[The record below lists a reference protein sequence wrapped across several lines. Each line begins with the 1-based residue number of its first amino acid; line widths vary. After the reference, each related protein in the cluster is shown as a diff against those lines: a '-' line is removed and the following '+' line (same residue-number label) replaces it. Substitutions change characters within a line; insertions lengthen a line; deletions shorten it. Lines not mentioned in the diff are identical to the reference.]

1 MEPIND
7 IFIIVRNLI
16 SDILVQNLQVP
27 AWISDT
33 VLTVL
38 GIVIF
43 LLFMVVTVLYQTLA
57 ERKMVGFVQDRYG
70 PNRVGPWGLLQ
81 AMADALKL
89 LTKEDI
95 IPAAADKVTFQ
106 LAPLIMLTA
115 ALVVYAVIP
124 FGRGLVIADVNIG
137 LLYLISMSSLATI
150 GVLMAGWSSNNKYSL
165 LGAMRGVAQMVS
177 YEVPLVLSILGVV
190 MLTGSLQ
197 MSQIVSGQSGLWFI
211 VWQPLGFIVY
221 FIAAIAEIN
230 RCPFDLPESESEL
243 IAGYHIEYSGM
254 RFALFFLAEYI
265 NAFTVSA
272 VAATLFFGGWQG
284 PILPPYI
291 WFVIK
296 AWAIFWVLL
305 WIRDTLPRVRVDHL
319 MGFAW
324 KVLIPL
330 ALLNIFITGGL
341 LVPLFQ
347 SLAK

>member
-1 MEPIND
+1 METIDN

-16 SDILVQNLQVP
+16 SGVLVDNLLIP
-27 AWISDT
+27 SWISET
-33 VLTVL
+33 IVTVL
-38 GIVIF
+38 GIVVL

-57 ERKMVGFVQDRYG
+57 ERKVVGFVQDRYG

-81 AMADALKL
+81 AIADAVKL

-95 IPAAADKVTFQ
+95 IPTASDKILFQ
-106 LAPLIMLTA
+106 LAPFVMLTA
-115 ALVVYAVIP
+115 ALVVYAVVP
-124 FGRGLVIADVNIG
+124 FGNGMVLADVNIG
-137 LLYLISMSSLATI
+137 MLYLIAMSSLATI
-150 GVLMAGWSSNNKYSL
+150 GVLMAGWASNNKYSL

-177 YEVPLVLSILGVV
+177 YEIPLVLSIIGVI

-197 MSQIVSGQSGLWFI
+197 MSQIVGSQAGLWFI

-221 FIAAIAEIN
+221 FISAIAEIN

-243 IAGYHIEYSGM
+243 IAGYHTEYTGM

-272 VAATLFFGGWQG
+272 VATTLFFGGWQG
-284 PILPPYI
+284 PILPGFI
-291 WFVIK
+291 WFLIK
-296 AWAIFWVLL
+296 TWAVFWVLL

-324 KVLIPL
+324 KVMIPL
-330 ALLNIFITGGL
+330 ALLNIFITAGL
-341 LVPLFQ
+341 LVPWFQ